1 VARSASVVA
10 ATVPVTLAV
19 AEPVVVGQVDEV
31 LQPLVLVVPADV
43 FAVLAV
49 PAGVEEPAAVVVGG
63 WSAGGWLASEEQ
75 SHGELPLGDDVVEPL
90 VVGSA
95 DVDVPPVRL
104 VVVVAVEVVSGGD
117 VVDVAGGWV
126 DELGAA
132 FVVEDALGVG
142 EPADPLLGEVVC
154 VVGEAVGMA
163 PVVPAER

>member
-19 AEPVVVGQVDEV
+19 AEPVVVGQVDAV
-31 LQPLVLVVPADV
+31 LQPLVLVVPAEV
-43 FAVLAV
+43 FDVLAV

-63 WSAGGWLASEEQ
+63 WSAGGWLPSEEQ

-95 DVDVPPVRL
+95 DVDVPVRL
-104 VVVVAVEVVSGGD
+104 VVEVVVEVVSGGD

-132 FVVEDALGVG
+132 VVVEDALGVG
-142 EPADPLLGEVVC
+142 EPGDPLLGEVVC

-163 PVVPAER
+163 PVVPVER